1 MRKKYK
7 NPKIEIILFEY
18 ADIIRTS
25 TDNFDPSR
33 NDAEWGIFEE
43 D

>member
-25 TDNFDPSR
+25 GYDGYM
-33 NDAEWGIFEE
+33 NDIEWGTNIFEE